1 MPTYVWKGKNRY
13 GDTVG
18 GERVAASKEE
28 LGRMLQKDQITVL
41 SIGAAK
47 GGFSIPF
54 LKREKVRM
62 KDLAVYSRQL
72 SVLIDAELP
81 LIQSLGI
88 LEEQQ
93 KNTYFKNV
101 IKTVKDDVEAGSTL
115 NQAKRKHPKAF
126 DDLYCNLI
134 ASGEQSGSL
143 DIMLRRLSEFIEK
156 NVKLRS
162 KVKQAMIYPVG
173 ILIFA
178 IVVTI
183 FMLWKVIPVFATIF
197 RDLGA
202 ELPWLTA
209 MIVALSEFVQKY
221 IFLIFAGLDR
231 RLLRLPLLPEHQA
244 GALVDR
250 PAPPEDA
257 PVRQSPLQ
265 GGHDPGHPDAG
276 DPHLRRRAHARS
288 HEDHLDD
295 GRERHHREPAHR
307 GPQARLRRQ
316 DHGRVLQAGRQV
328 PDDDA
333 PDDQRRR
340 GHGHAR
346 RDAEQAGQLLRR
358 GGRRHRG
365 LPPLD
370 PRAHHA
376 HLRRRHRR
384 RPGRLDVPADLQ
396 PDAAVLELKRGT
408 REHEDGERGGKT
420 ERLPLQHLPPRRA
433 DLPPRLGHHHPAVL
447 PRVPGQPA
455 LLLPHPR
462 GLRLLRRLLR
472 PLRRGPAARRP
483 GLPPGRLRPA
493 AHHRLRL
500 HLRRPR
506 LVDVLPVSLPD
517 HRREPGHLRP
527 GRIPG
532 GVPVGHPLRRP
543 GRRPLLRVH
552 PRLPARSTRSSRRWA
567 RCWSRCSSPG
577 ASSSS
582 SPR

>member
-1 MPTYVWKGKNRY
+1 MPTYAWKGKNRY

-41 SIGAAK
+41 SIAAAK

-173 ILIFA
+173 IFIFA
-178 IVVTI
+178 VLVTI

-209 MIVALSEFVQKY
+209 MIVALSDFTQKY
-221 IFLIFAGLDR
+221 IFLMFAGMIAVFFAFRYYRSTKSGRWATD
-231 RLLRLPLLPEHQA
+231 RLLLKMPLFGNLLYKVA
-244 GALVDR
+244 MT
-250 PAPPEDA
+250 
-257 PVRQSPLQ
+257 
-265 GGHDPGHPDAG
+265 
-276 DPHLRRRAHARS
+276 
-288 HEDHLDD
+288 
-295 GRERHHREPAHR
+295 
-307 GPQARLRRQ
+307 
-316 DHGRVLQAGRQV
+316 RV
-328 PDDDA
+328 
-333 PDDQRRR
+333 
-340 GHGHAR
+340 
-346 RDAEQAGQLLRR
+346 
-358 GGRRHRG
+358 
-365 LPPLD
+365 
-370 PRAHHA
+370 
-376 HLRRRHRR
+376 
-384 RPGRLDVPADLQ
+384 
-396 PDAAVLELKRGT
+396 T
-408 REHEDGERGGKT
+408 RT
-420 ERLPLQHLPPRRA
+420 LATLI
-433 DLPPRLGHHHPAVL
+433 
-447 PRVPGQPA
+447 
-455 LLLPHPR
+455 
-462 GLRLLRRLLR
+462 
-472 PLRRGPAARRP
+472 
-483 GLPPGRLRPA
+483 
-493 AHHRLRL
+493 
-500 HLRRPR
+500 
-506 LVDVLPVSLPD
+506 S
-517 HRREPGHLRP
+517 
-527 GRIPG
+527 G
-532 GVPVGHPLRRP
+532 GVPMLEALKITSTTAGNVVIESQIVEARKLVSEGKTMAESFKQAGKFPTMMLQMINVGEATGTLDEMLNKLANFYDEEVDVTVAS
-543 GRRPLLRVH
+543 LLSILEPIMLIFIGGIVGGLVVSMY
-552 PRLPARSTRSSRRWA
+552 LPIFSLMQQF
-567 RCWSRCSSPG
+567 
-577 ASSSS
+577 
-582 SPR
+582 